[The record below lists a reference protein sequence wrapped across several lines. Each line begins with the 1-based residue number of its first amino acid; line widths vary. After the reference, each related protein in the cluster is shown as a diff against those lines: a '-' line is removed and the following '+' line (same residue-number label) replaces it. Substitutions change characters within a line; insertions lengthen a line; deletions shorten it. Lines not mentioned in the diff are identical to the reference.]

1 MPDLHVSDIQERA
14 DSESD
19 PREWQARQLRR
30 NAELAAGPEPEAE
43 CDRAA
48 DFTGRGEGPGLLL
61 HLAIH
66 PPQG

>member
-1 MPDLHVSDIQERA
+1 MPDLHVSDIQECA

-30 NAELAAGPEPEAE
+30 NAELAAGPQPEAE
-43 CDRAA
+43 CHRAA
-48 DFTGRGEGPGLLL
+48 DFTGGREGPGLLL
-61 HLAIH
+61 HLAIY